1 MPHNIRTWLL
11 VTKLSEK
18 NMADRNQH
26 GLAVMQIVV
35 MCGLM
40 PRVPTSQL
48 KNLRVPRLFHFFV
61 LSISICEKNLLC
73 SLLFKDV
80 VRFNFKKLKFK
91 INNVLSKKTYN
102 QLIFCKW
109 SFMSNWSVN
118 SIIEKW
124 VPWGKKITFL
134 LMEKTKVSNFQNLTW
149 QHKCEVYFNY
159 LYHMFLCFFLIQMFR
174 FHIEFHYMY
183 IHSKAFFN

>member
-1 MPHNIRTWLL
+1 MPHNIRSWLL

-91 INNVLSKKTYN
+91 INNVLSKITYN

-118 SIIEKW
+118 SIIEKCH
-124 VPWGKKITFL
+124 GAKKLHFYWWKKLRCQIF
-134 LMEKTKVSNFQNLTW
+134 KTSPDNINVRCILIIYIICSY
-149 QHKCEVYFNY
+149 V
-159 LYHMFLCFFLIQMFR
+159 FLIKMFR
-174 FHIEFHYMY
+174 FHIKFHYMY